1 MYLFD
6 NSGRK
11 GTTIIN
17 THKTFCV
24 RTTLIIYAIDCI
36 THPICTKKIFPILDI
51 SQEIES
57 TLGHVERN

>member
-36 THPICTKKIFPILDI
+36 THPSYTFCG
-51 SQEIES
+51 S
-57 TLGHVERN
+57 LGD